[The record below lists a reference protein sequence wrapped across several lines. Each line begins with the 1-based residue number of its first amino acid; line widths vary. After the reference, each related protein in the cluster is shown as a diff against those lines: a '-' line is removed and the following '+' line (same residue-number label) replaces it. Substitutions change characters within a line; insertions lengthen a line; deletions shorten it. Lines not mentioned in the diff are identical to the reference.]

1 MNRFAA
7 IFLFVVT
14 ACVAEADDGVVNNE
28 AEEWACVEK
37 GGRYEIGGI
46 LGRNNCVLP
55 TADAEKCAH
64 KTATATAFV
73 WLKPKHVRQKH
84 QCLGVLTCWL
94 NPVKKQRSALI
105 EDNKD

>member
-55 TADAEKCAH
+55 TADAGKMCTQNSDCDSFCLAETQTCAPETPMFGCFDVLVESSQ
-64 KTATATAFV
+64 KATLCV
-73 WLKPKHVRQKH
+73 
-84 QCLGVLTCWL
+84 
-94 NPVKKQRSALI
+94 
-105 EDNKD
+105 D